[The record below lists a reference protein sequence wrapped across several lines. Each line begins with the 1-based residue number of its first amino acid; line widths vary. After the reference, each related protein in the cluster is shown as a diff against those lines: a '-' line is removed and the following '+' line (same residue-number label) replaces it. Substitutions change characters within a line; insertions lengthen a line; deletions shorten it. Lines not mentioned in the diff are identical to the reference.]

1 MKIFD
6 FTYKNDLTIT
16 EIKKILDTEIFEL
29 NRLSEKKEIF
39 WHWDNFNRFAVQIHE
54 TLLDEIKENKELS
67 LHLEKEIKEAK
78 QGKYTLFSIYN
89 QKTIDRIYDDR
100 VQDRSKIGEHRNDF
114 LDAYENDVSNFWNND

>member
-1 MKIFD
+1 LK
-6 FTYKNDLTIT
+6 IT

-100 VQDRSKIGEHRNDF
+100 VQDRSKIGEHHNDF
-114 LDAYENDVSNFWNND
+114 LDAYENDESNFWNND